1 MGFLVGLT
9 TYTLYTLAASHA
21 NDRAKP
27 HEMVAV
33 SAGLLFIY
41 CVGAIVAPPVAS
53 LLMRAYGPAALFAQ
67 AALVHVVMI
76 AYALRRLYVEP
87 ETTARAAAIP

>member
-41 CVGAIVAPPVAS
+41 CIGAIVAPPLAS
-53 LLMRAYGPAALFAQ
+53 LLMRAYRP
-67 AALVHVVMI
+67 
-76 AYALRRLYVEP
+76 RRAVRP
-87 ETTARAAAIP
+87 GGARPPRHGRLSRCGG